1 MSGLNLILRIL
12 QALLL
17 LASIVALNQIYAAG
31 GRDKRQKE
39 SAKDPSDDSPSDTHG
54 RHTLQR

>member
-1 MSGLNLILRIL
+1 
-12 QALLL
+12 LL